1 MSKEKI
7 EFIDKLDF
15 ILDTIGGNNLPNV
28 SLNKKYAP
36 ESSFKETIPILY
48 KGRREYH
55 LIEDEDVDLSF
66 GDYSISNAV
75 EFVEIMHPLA
85 LNVSASKYELF
96 NTLRDNIK

>member
-15 ILDTIGGNNLPNV
+15 ILDKIGGTPTVL
-28 SLNKKYAP
+28 LNKKYAP

-55 LIEDEDVDLSF
+55 LIEDENVDLSWAV
-66 GDYSISNAV
+66 YSISNLV
-75 EFVEIMHPLA
+75 EFVEAMHPLA
-85 LNVSASKYELF
+85 LNLSVSQNELF
-96 NTLRDNIK
+96 KTLRISQI